1 MPEQTPHFTEKD
13 GGWMIDMGELRKMRV
28 MVATPSADGDVC
40 LEYLDSLERL
50 VEQAGRDGVS
60 ISRVRQRNSLVT
72 TARNDLTAHCLA
84 GGFTHLIWWDA
95 DEGMPPELCV
105 EQVYRLLACNL
116 MNVGLPVPL
125 KKISVRA
132 QAAETLRQ
140 DAKMRELGKFAEL
153 DYAAIEAA
161 GLTYAVEAIRGR
173 DPERL
178 NGCVEVER
186 IGTGLK
192 CLKVEAIAAMIAAYP
207 ERKLRNRAAA
217 PFLQPHLWDFWTQ
230 LVVDG
235 ESQGEDYGFDRLWR
249 DIGGRIWCYEQ
260 GRVNHIG
267 NHAFEGQGVK
277 LC

>member
-1 MPEQTPHFTEKD
+1 MTPIPEQPPHFTEKD
-13 GGWMIDMGELRKMRV
+13 GGWMIDMGALRKCQV
-28 MVATPSADGDVC
+28 MVATPSTDGDVC

-72 TARNDLTAHCLA
+72 TARNDLTAHFLA
-84 GGFTHLIWWDA
+84 GWFTHLIWRDA
-95 DEGMPPELCV
+95 DEGLPPDVCV
-105 EQVYRLLACNL
+105 EQVYRLLASNL

-125 KKISVRA
+125 KKIDWRA
-132 QAAETLRQ
+132 VA
-140 DAKMRELGKFAEL
+140 REANNQRGFDEFNSDKL
-153 DYAAIEAA
+153 EAA
-161 GLTYAVEAIRGR
+161 GLTYAIDRVRGR

-207 ERKLRNRAAA
+207 DRKLRNRAAA
-217 PFLQPHLWDFWTQ
+217 PYLQPHLWDFWTQ

-249 DIGGRIWCYEQ
+249 DIGGRVWCYEQ

-267 NHAFEGQGVK
+267 NHAFEGRGVK